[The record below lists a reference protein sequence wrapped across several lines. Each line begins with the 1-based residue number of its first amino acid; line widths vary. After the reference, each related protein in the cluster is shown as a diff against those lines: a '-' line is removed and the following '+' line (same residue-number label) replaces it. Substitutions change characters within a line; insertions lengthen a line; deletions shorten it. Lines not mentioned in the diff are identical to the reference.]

1 MSDWKEYFLKE
12 ITSKIGSGATPKGG
26 KESYYQSGIS
36 LIRSQNVL
44 DFEFSINGL
53 AFIDA
58 KQAEELKNVVVK
70 KNDIL
75 LNITGD
81 SVARVCKVPDDILP
95 ARVNQHVSIIRI
107 KEDVANSNFI
117 FYYLLNP
124 ICKRK
129 LLQTASDGATR
140 NALTKSH
147 IENLSVIIPSL
158 SEQKQIADV
167 LSCLDAKIENL
178 RRQNETLEQI
188 AQAFFKHWFI
198 DFEFPNADGKPYKS
212 SGGAMFA
219 SELGDIPEG
228 WKVGKLGAIGKIIT
242 GKTPSTQS
250 PNLWGDGLPFITP
263 TDFKNYGKYIL
274 SAERKI
280 SQLAISQF
288 KQYIVPQNSI
298 VVTCIGSDMG
308 KVAKTSISCI
318 TNQQINSIV
327 LLQDFYFHEYI
338 FNYLKSQYKLLRN
351 IALGGST
358 MPIINKSAFSNIEIL
373 MPSLELLNYFENII
387 SALNQ
392 KIINNENQIET
403 LTKTRNALLPKLMSG
418 QLRVK
423 E

>member
-1 MSDWKEYFLKE
+1 MSDWKESLLEDLSDDITVGFVGSMVDEYVDKGIPFL
-12 ITSKIGSGATPKGG
+12 
-26 KESYYQSGIS
+26 
-36 LIRSQNVL
+36 RS
-44 DFEFSINGL
+44 
-53 AFIDA
+53 
-58 KQAEELKNVVVK
+58 KNVEPHRI
-70 KNDIL
+70 NF
-75 LNITGD
+75 
-81 SVARVCKVPDDILP
+81 DDIRYITYEFHQKIKKSTLTSGDVVIVRTGKP
-95 ARVNQHVSIIRI
+95 GAAALIPNSLVEANCSDLVIVRPSCNLDRRFLVYYLNSISVRHI
-107 KEDVANSNFI
+107 NSNLVGAVQQHFNI
-117 FYYLLNP
+117 GAA
-124 ICKRK
+124 RK
-129 LLQTASDGATR
+129 LKI
-140 NALTKSH
+140 NH
-147 IENLSVIIPSL
+147 PNIE
-158 SEQKQIADV
+158 EQKQIADV

-188 AQAFFKHWFI
+188 AQTLFKHWFI

-250 PNLWGDGLPFITP
+250 PNLWGDDLPFITP

-288 KQYIVPQNSI
+288 KQYIVPRNSI

-392 KIINNENQIET
+392 KIINNENQIQT
-403 LTKTRNALLPKLMSG
+403 LTKTRDSLLPKLMSG

-423 E
+423 K

>member
-1 MSDWKEYFLKE
+1 MSEWKETTLGELVTFQRGHDLPKTEFNDGEYPILGSNGIIGYHNEYTTEGAGITIGRSGNIGNPFYTESNFWAHNTTLYVKEFHNSFPKFVFYFLKT
-12 ITSKIGSGATPKGG
+12 IDFQSFNSGSA
-26 KESYYQSGIS
+26 
-36 LIRSQNVL
+36 V
-44 DFEFSINGL
+44 
-53 AFIDA
+53 
-58 KQAEELKNVVVK
+58 
-70 KNDIL
+70 
-75 LNITGD
+75 
-81 SVARVCKVPDDILP
+81 
-95 ARVNQHVSIIRI
+95 
-107 KEDVANSNFI
+107 
-117 FYYLLNP
+117 
-124 ICKRK
+124 
-129 LLQTASDGATR
+129 
-140 NALTKSH
+140 
-147 IENLSVIIPSL
+147 PSL
-158 SEQKQIADV
+158 NRNYIHPFPVFVPEDIEEQKQIADV

-188 AQAFFKHWFI
+188 AQTLFKHWFI

-212 SGGAMFA
+212 SGGAMLA
-219 SELGDIPEG
+219 SELGDIPEA

-308 KVAKTSISCI
+308 KAAKTSISCI
-318 TNQQINSIV
+318 TNQQINPIV

-392 KIINNENQIET
+392 KIINNENQIQT
-403 LTKTRNALLPKLMSG
+403 LTKTRDSLLPKLMSG